1 MNKEGILVVGS
12 ANMDLVVTSE
22 RFPKPGE
29 TIFGR
34 GFEMFPGGKGANQAV
49 SCAKLG
55 GVTYFLGKMGND
67 DFHDLLDKS
76 LSENGV
82 DVKDVIVEKNAHTG
96 VALISVDGKGENE
109 IIVISGSNM
118 MFEEEDLLLNKD
130 YFSKVKVVLT
140 QLEIPINTVALA
152 ARLAKEN
159 DSIFILN
166 PAPAAEL
173 QDDLL
178 SKIDYITPNVSEL
191 EILSG
196 QTISDNS
203 SAEQAAK
210 VLLERG
216 VANVIVTIG
225 KEGSLLVNNERTVH
239 FATQKVNAVDTTAAG
254 DSFNGA
260 LAYLLSIGKSIDEA
274 IHFANC
280 SAALSVTKAGAQNS
294 MPTFKE
300 VEALL

>member
-1 MNKEGILVVGS
+1 MNKEGVLVVGS

-67 DFHDLLDKS
+67 DFHDLLNKS

-82 DVKDVIVEKNAHTG
+82 KVEDVIVENNAHTG
-96 VALISVDGKGENE
+96 VALISVDGTGENE
-109 IIVISGSNM
+109 IIVISGTNM
-118 MFEEEDLLLNKD
+118 MFTEEDLLLKKD
-130 YFSKVKVVLT
+130 YFSRAKVVLT
-140 QLEIPINTVALA
+140 QLEIPIKTVTLA
-152 ARLAKEN
+152 AKLAKEN
-159 DSIFILN
+159 NSIFILN

-173 QDDLL
+173 SDELL
-178 SKIDYITPNVSEL
+178 SQVDYITPNESEL
-191 EILSG
+191 ELLSKHI
-196 QTISDNS
+196 ISDKA

-210 VLLERG
+210 TLLKRG
-216 VANVIVTIG
+216 VKNVIVTIG
-225 KEGSLLVNNERTVH
+225 EEGSLLVNNERTEH
-239 FATQKVNAVDTTAAG
+239 FETHKVKAVDTTAAG

-260 LAYLLSIGKSIDEA
+260 LAYLLSIGKTIDEA
-274 IHFANC
+274 IHFANY
-280 SAALSVTKAGAQNS
+280 SAALSVTKPGAQNS

-300 VEALL
+300 VSALL